1 MISIIFD
8 DRSMG
13 IYLIVNIQN
22 MLMSQ
27 LQTANIENSLVKSRI
42 GNSCVSI
49 TMKSNLLLF
58 FSPYHIFNSTFELFQ
73 HGQLL
78 IL

>member
-1 MISIIFD
+1 MISIKFD

-27 LQTANIENSLVKSRI
+27 LQTVNIENRLVKSRI
-42 GNSCVSI
+42 GNS
-49 TMKSNLLLF
+49 
-58 FSPYHIFNSTFELFQ
+58 
-73 HGQLL
+73 
-78 IL
+78 